1 LDQLD
6 SLVDVHQPLVS
17 VVVAE
22 AAFGDR
28 IEPSS
33 EAALPPW
40 RSTVAS
46 DFSHA
51 LGHAQ

>member
-1 LDQLD
+1 LDQRD
-6 SLVDVHQPLVS
+6 GRVDVHQPLVS

-28 IEPSS
+28 IEPAG

-40 RSTVAS
+40 RSAVAAYFS
-46 DFSHA
+46 DA